1 MLELEQYQI
10 TGSTARGIAA
20 GAEAGIREGSLAPG
34 APLPTVR
41 ALAERLGTSP
51 ATVSAAYRILRE
63 RGLVRTDGRR
73 GTRVSPR
80 PAVRPAQAVERPRR
94 RESALRDLSIGLP
107 DPALLPPL
115 RPALD
120 AVDLERSS
128 RVDGLEFAV
137 PELLAHARE
146 WYRADGVDPA
156 AIAVVS
162 GAADGIERVLAS
174 RLRPGDRV
182 LVEDPAYPPIRDIV
196 LALGLIEVPVAVDE
210 RGLRPDALAGGLR
223 READALLV
231 VPRAQ
236 NPVGAALDLERAA
249 ELGAILSAHPSLLV
263 VEDDHASEVAGAP
276 YVGLVAG
283 RERWVVIRSASK
295 VLHPDLRL
303 AVIAGDAETIGR
315 VEGRQA
321 LGPRWVSHLLQST
334 AAAMLADPGFPA
346 ACARAAEAYAARR
359 AGLVA
364 ALADHGIAARG
375 ATGLNV
381 WVSVRE
387 EAPVVRA
394 LAEDGWAVLAGE
406 RFRLA
411 APPGIRITA
420 TTLMAGESEAIAASI
435 ARVEHAG
442 RARRV
447 Y

>member
-1 MLELEQYQI
+1 M
-10 TGSTARGIAA
+10 
-20 GAEAGIREGSLAPG
+20 
-34 APLPTVR
+34 
-41 ALAERLGTSP
+41 
-51 ATVSAAYRILRE
+51 
-63 RGLVRTDGRR
+63 RTDGRR

-80 PAVRPAQAVERPRR
+80 PAVRPARALERPQRR
-94 RESALRDLSIGLP
+94 DSGLRDLSIGLP

-115 RPALD
+115 RQALD
-120 AVDLERSS
+120 AVDLERSAH
-128 RVDGLEFAV
+128 VDGLEFAV
-137 PELLAHARE
+137 PELLAYARE
-146 WYRADGVDPA
+146 WYRTDGIDPA

-162 GAADGIERVLAS
+162 GAADGIERVLAA

-210 RGLRPDALAGGLR
+210 RGLRPDVLAGALR
-223 READALLV
+223 REANALLV

-236 NPVGAALDLERAA
+236 NPVGAALDPERADA
-249 ELGAILSAHPSLLV
+249 IGAILAAHPALLV
-263 VEDDHASEVAGAP
+263 AEDDHASEVAGAP
-276 YVGLVAG
+276 YVSLVAG

-334 AAAMLADPGFPA
+334 AAAMLADPGFSA
-346 ACARAAEAYAARR
+346 TCAHAAEAYRQRR
-359 AGLVA
+359 GALIA
-364 ALADHGIAARG
+364 ALDDHGIAARG

-394 LAEDGWAVLAGE
+394 LAEDGWAALAGE

-411 APPGIRITA
+411 APPGVRITV
-420 TTLMAGESEAIAASI
+420 TTLMPGEAEAIAASI
-435 ARVEHAG
+435 ARVEHTG